1 MEENLKERLEKLRL
15 EKSEIIALMSDPEV
29 LKNQKEYEGL
39 VRKLKEVDKW
49 LFYLEDLERIE
60 KHIEEDNMMLENEV
74 DDDIV
79 SEINIDLEKN
89 LSKKEKVVNAINVM
103 IEEESVSEDD
113 KIDNIILEVRAGTGG
128 DEATIFAFD
137 LYRMYAR
144 YCENKN

>member
-1 MEENLKERLEKLRL
+1 M
-15 EKSEIIALMSDPEV
+15 
-29 LKNQKEYEGL
+29 
-39 VRKLKEVDKW
+39 
-49 LFYLEDLERIE
+49 
-60 KHIEEDNMMLENEV
+60 
-74 DDDIV
+74 
-79 SEINIDLEKN
+79 EKN

>member
-1 MEENLKERLEKLRL
+1 MEESLKERLEKLRL

-137 LYRMYAR
+137 LYRMYTR